1 MKTTRFVGLD
11 VHAETIAVAVAESN
25 GELRSLGTI
34 PNRPEAIRRLV
45 KKLAPVETLRA
56 CYEAGPCGYVLYW
69 QLTELG
75 VACEVVAPTL
85 IPEKSGDRVKTDRR
99 DAQKLARCYRAGD
112 LTAVWVP
119 DATHEALRDLVRA
132 RESAKKD
139 QLRARNR
146 LTKLLLR
153 HGRRPPD
160 GVKSGTLRYRNWVNT
175 VHFEEPALE
184 AAMLDYVTEVDHVA
198 ERVRRLEHAIDLA
211 VERAPEMMR
220 AVIAALQVLRGVAK
234 LTATTIVVELG
245 QLSRF
250 AHAKQLMG
258 YTGLVSCED
267 SSGGRV
273 RRGRI
278 TKTGNAHLRRV
289 LVEAAWGY
297 KSKPY
302 LFYALRK
309 RQGGQSETV
318 KAIGW
323 RAQHRLHERYWKLTA
338 KGKAP
343 LTVATAVARELA
355 GFIWAIGREVESG
368 YALAGSAKK
377 VAA

>member
-1 MKTTRFVGLD
+1 VGLD
-11 VHAETIAVAVAESN
+11 VHAETVVVAVAEVG
-25 GELRSLGTI
+25 GEVRSLGTI

-45 KKLAPVETLRA
+45 KKLGPTETLRA
-56 CYEAGPCGYVLYW
+56 CYEAGPCGYVVYW

-85 IPEKSGDRVKTDRR
+85 VPEKSGDRVKTDRR

-132 RESAKKD
+132 REAAKKD
-139 QLRARNR
+139 QLRVRNR
-146 LTKLLLR
+146 LMKLLLR

-160 GVKSGTLRYRNWVNT
+160 GIKSWTVRYRNWLKT
-175 VHFEEPALE
+175 IRFDEPALE
-184 AAMLDYVTEVDHVA
+184 ATLLDYVTEVEHVA
-198 ERVRRLEHAIDLA
+198 ERITRLEHAIDLA
-211 VERAPEMMR
+211 VERAPESMR

-234 LTATTIVVELG
+234 LTATTLVAELG

-250 AHAKQLMG
+250 GHPKQLMG

-309 RQGGQSETV
+309 RQGGQSDAV

-343 LTVATAVARELA
+343 LSVATAVARELV
-355 GFIWAIGREVESG
+355 GFIWAIGREVESHH
-368 YALAGSAKK
+368 AIDEHTR
-377 VAA
+377 AAA